1 MKRQPTEWEKKFA
14 NDVTDKGLVSKIYK
28 QLMRLNRHSSKEY
41 IQIANKHMKRYTTS
55 LVIRRINANQNH
67 NEIHTYY
74 NDYNF

>member
-1 MKRQPTEWEKKFA
+1 MQIISDNGLIPRTYKELKKTNNPVKKWAMDF
-14 NDVTDKGLVSKIYK
+14 
-28 QLMRLNRHSSKEY
+28 NRHSSKEY